1 MTDYTNTLNRADTLL
16 EMRGIKGHRAAD
28 RFCKDFKA
36 YLVFFDAMGHGSAE
50 RTVELLED
58 DCSLTDSHC
67 LNQNFRGTLNDFVS
81 QPLRE
86 DGIFPLLFEILMDN
100 NGKGV
105 GAGELALPLVLSDYR
120 FSNESDGVFADNRKV
135 EIKKNGASLK
145 PIKTGITPKGLVDEL
160 NDRYFEGTV
169 PGKKKQD
176 LVERHLRTVK
186 DPSVYEE
193 YFSELYP
200 SCDVSDLAREVKQ
213 CYTDPE
219 QFNTAVGR
227 FALREYQRV
236 DGWNNIIYIDSD
248 SGRVVNIRDPESIDS
263 LGLRF
268 SPVLRRGSDTQAIA
282 DGYVNVS
289 I

>member
-1 MTDYTNTLNRADTLL
+1 MPDYTNTLERADQLL
-16 EMRGIKGHRAAD
+16 ETRGIKGHRAAD
-28 RFCKDFKA
+28 RFCKDFRA
-36 YLVFFDAMGHGSAE
+36 YLVFFDAMGYGSAE
-50 RTVELLED
+50 HTVELLEND
-58 DCSLTDSHC
+58 NCLTDSQC
-67 LNQNFRGTLNDFVS
+67 LNRNFRGTLNDLVS
-81 QPLRE
+81 QKLRE
-86 DGIFPLLFEILMDN
+86 DGIFPSLFEILMDN

-120 FSNESDGVFADNRKV
+120 FSNDSDGVFGDNRKV

-145 PIKTGITPKGLVDEL
+145 PIKTGLTPKGLVDEL
-160 NDRYFEGTV
+160 NNRYFQGTV
-169 PGKKKQD
+169 PGKKKQS

-186 DPSVYEE
+186 DPSVYRE
-193 YFSELYP
+193 YFAELYP
-200 SCDVSDLAREVKQ
+200 GCDTESLAREVEKV
-213 CYTDPE
+213 YRDPE
-219 QFNTAVGR
+219 LFNRAVGR

-236 DGWNNIIYIDSD
+236 DGWNNIIYIDSEN
-248 SGRVVNIRDPESIDS
+248 GRVVNIADPGSVDE

>member
-1 MTDYTNTLNRADTLL
+1 VPDYTNTLERADQLL
-16 EMRGIKGHRAAD
+16 ETRGIKGHRAAD
-28 RFCKDFKA
+28 RFCKDFRA
-36 YLVFFDAMGHGSAE
+36 YLVFFDAMGYGSAE
-50 RTVELLED
+50 HTVTLLEND
-58 DCSLTDSHC
+58 DCLTDSRC
-67 LNQNFRGTLNDFVS
+67 LNRNFRGTLNDLVS
-81 QPLRE
+81 QKLRE
-86 DGIFPLLFEILMDN
+86 DGIFPSLFEILMDN

-120 FSNESDGVFADNRKV
+120 FSNDSDGVFGDNRKV

-145 PIKTGITPKGLVDEL
+145 PIKTGLTSKGLVDEL
-160 NDRYFEGTV
+160 NNRYFQGTV
-169 PGKKKQD
+169 PGKKKQS

-186 DPSVYEE
+186 DPSVYRE
-193 YFSELYP
+193 YFAELYP
-200 SCDVSDLAREVKQ
+200 GCDTDSLAQEVEKV
-213 CYTDPE
+213 YRDPE
-219 QFNTAVGR
+219 LFNRAVGR

-236 DGWNNIIYIDSD
+236 DGWNNIIYIDSEN
-248 SGRVVNIRDPESIDS
+248 GRVVNIADPDTVDE